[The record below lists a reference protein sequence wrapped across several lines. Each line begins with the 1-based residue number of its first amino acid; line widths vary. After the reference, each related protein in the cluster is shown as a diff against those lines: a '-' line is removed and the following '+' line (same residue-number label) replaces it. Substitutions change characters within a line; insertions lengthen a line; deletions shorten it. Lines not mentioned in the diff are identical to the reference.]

1 MYFLIYFVKIIKYYY
16 NYVFLIFQK
25 QYFRNRESSSCLAI
39 NDQANNILITMN
51 CDESNQL
58 QKWLL
63 KDSLFENVE

>member
-1 MYFLIYFVKIIKYYY
+1 M
-16 NYVFLIFQK
+16 FLIFQK